1 MLELN
6 FNLRELTTRAAF
18 YREFARQSGCPPT
31 FGHNLDALWD
41 WLTGGMA
48 LPATVWLQHYAAHEA
63 DLAPVLALLEEAT
76 QSLEGEL
83 RLIID

>member
-18 YREFARQSGCPPT
+18 YREFAGQSSCPPT

-48 LPATVWLQHYAAHEA
+48 LPATLRLQHYAAHQA
-63 DLAPVLALLEEAT
+63 DLAPVLALLEEAA

-83 RLIID
+83 HLIVE